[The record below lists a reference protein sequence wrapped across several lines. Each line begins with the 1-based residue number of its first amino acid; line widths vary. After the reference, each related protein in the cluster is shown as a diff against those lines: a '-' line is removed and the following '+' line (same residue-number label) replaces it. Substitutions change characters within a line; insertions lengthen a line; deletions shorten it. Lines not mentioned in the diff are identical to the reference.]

1 MNLSGQNLTIDPM
14 FIEPNS
20 WDVCTSFKDGCNPQC
35 VDDIMRPFYENDSWT
50 LAVQGCMHMIDSLAG
65 KTRELIIMESDPNMM
80 SWLQEWKRQTVDMET
95 ENSFKLW
102 DDEKEVSEDLENE
115 SLLHLANSAQFIGGE
130 SI

>member
-50 LAVQGCMHMIDSLAG
+50 LAVQGCTHMIDSLAG
-65 KTRELIIMESDPNMM
+65 KTRELIIMESDPDMM
-80 SWLQEWKRQTVDMET
+80 NWLQEWKQQTVDMET
-95 ENSFKLW
+95 ENRF
-102 DDEKEVSEDLENE
+102 
-115 SLLHLANSAQFIGGE
+115 
-130 SI
+130 